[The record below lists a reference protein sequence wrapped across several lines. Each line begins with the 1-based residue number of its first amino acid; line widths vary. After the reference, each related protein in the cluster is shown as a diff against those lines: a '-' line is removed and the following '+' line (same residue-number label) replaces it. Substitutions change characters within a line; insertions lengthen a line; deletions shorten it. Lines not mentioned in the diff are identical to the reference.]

1 MILSFLQE
9 FSKLTHA
16 EQKIFL
22 FCLEH
27 CPHPR
32 PYTGDLGTISQ
43 ATGLSRTTVYNALRS
58 IRKREK
64 LNELV
69 SYVHHVNIK
78 ELIAG
83 EMIFN
88 SEREGS
94 L

>member
-32 PYTGDLGTISQ
+32 QYTGDLGAIAQ

-88 SEREGS
+88 SERKGS